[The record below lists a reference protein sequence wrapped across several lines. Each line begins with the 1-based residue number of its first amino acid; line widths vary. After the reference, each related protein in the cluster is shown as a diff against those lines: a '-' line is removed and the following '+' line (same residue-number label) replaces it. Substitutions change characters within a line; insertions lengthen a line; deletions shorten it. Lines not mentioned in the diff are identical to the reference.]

1 MATIEYTYI
10 HTYVEIYAAKT
21 SFIHLTRYKAASRDS
36 IMPLQF
42 KGKNI
47 PPTDKVKLL
56 GIILDKEVRFKTH
69 LADKAGK
76 ATKVALALRRLK
88 GLQPKAV
95 KQLAQ
100 SAVLPV
106 ADYASPIWY
115 PIATHDMKQLLLQA
129 QQITAQAIIR
139 GFRTVALSVAELE
152 AGLLPLEQRLQNQ
165 AIAFWLS
172 IHKLDQ
178 SHPHWMIK
186 RQ

>member
-95 KQLAQ
+95 KQLAR

-106 ADYASPIWY
+106 ADYASPIW
-115 PIATHDMKQLLLQA
+115 
-129 QQITAQAIIR
+129 
-139 GFRTVALSVAELE
+139 
-152 AGLLPLEQRLQNQ
+152 
-165 AIAFWLS
+165 
-172 IHKLDQ
+172 
-178 SHPHWMIK
+178 
-186 RQ
+186 